1 MEHFKSFI
9 QSGDVYWQKKSHAAL
24 QWSEQGYHI
33 ELIWQQGLNKQTE
46 HLNIELVNGDIRLD
60 LKSNPH
66 IQILASH
73 PPCYVDIQQN
83 TVGQLYGE
91 YTANLLYHFY
101 RCLIFQLCSCQS
113 LSN

>member
-1 MEHFKSFI
+1 MCTGKRAILHFNGQNKATTSNLD
-9 QSGDVYWQKKSHAAL
+9 GNKGV
-24 QWSEQGYHI
+24 
-33 ELIWQQGLNKQTE
+33 NKQTE

-91 YTANLLYHFY
+91 YTANLLYHFTDA
-101 RCLIFQLCSCQS
+101 
-113 LSN
+113 